1 MDQNILIKKRRPRYP
16 GTHPRSFEQKYKE
29 LNPEKYAQDIK
40 KVFERGQTPAGM
52 HIPICV
58 DEILKVLNP
67 QPGQTGLDATL
78 GYGGHAEQL
87 LKKITPGGRL
97 FGIDVDPLTL
107 PQTEMRLRK
116 LGYADDMLSIKRMN
130 FAGSIQLLSHTN
142 GGFDFVLADLG
153 VSSMQLDTPSRGFSF
168 KLDVPLDLRMNPKHG
183 QTATELIKNSSEN
196 ELAELFINNS
206 DEPYAN
212 ILAHAI
218 STQQQKIKSGRNL
231 ADIIKST
238 LSSRKISSEDI
249 TKSIQR
255 IFQALR
261 IAVNDEFGAL
271 EQFLKFLPGCLKSGG
286 KVAILTFHSGEDRR
300 VKKSFQANF
309 RNTVFSDIA
318 KTPLR
323 PGPNERR
330 NNPRSSC
337 AKLRWAVKT

>member
-1 MDQNILIKKRRPRYP
+1 M
-16 GTHPRSFEQKYKE
+16 
-29 LNPEKYAQDIK
+29 
-40 KVFERGQTPAGM
+40 
-52 HIPICV
+52 
-58 DEILKVLNP
+58 
-67 QPGQTGLDATL
+67 
-78 GYGGHAEQL
+78 L
-87 LKKITPGGRL
+87 L
-97 FGIDVDPLTL
+97 
-107 PQTEMRLRK
+107 
-116 LGYADDMLSIKRMN
+116 IKRMN
-130 FAGSIQLLSHTN
+130 FAGSIQLLSHTG

-183 QTATELIKNSSEN
+183 QTATELIKNSSEC

-218 STQQQKIKSGRNL
+218 TTQQQKIRSGRNL
-231 ADIIKST
+231 ADIIRST
-238 LSSRKISSEDI
+238 LISRKISSEDT

-271 EQFLKFLPGCLKSGG
+271 DQFLKFLPGCLKQGG
-286 KVAILTFHSGEDRR
+286 RVAILTFHSGEDRR

-309 RNTVFSDIA
+309 RNAVFSDIA